1 LADDEP
7 DAEGPGPDPPPSPS
21 EAELLAELEREL
33 ATLKV
38 SDVIVQTVL
47 TLSSLGY
54 RRLEAEHRDLAQAR
68 LAIDALRA
76 LLPVLAPAVPEQTS
90 RDFGQMVSN
99 MQLAYA
105 SAAAESPRGASEGQG
120 WG

>member
-7 DAEGPGPDPPPSPS
+7 DPEPEASEPEASPSQS

-38 SDVIVQTVL
+38 SDVLVQTVL

-54 RRLEAEHRDLAQAR
+54 RRLDAEHRDLAQAR

-76 LLPVLAPAVPEQTS
+76 LLPVLAPAVPEETS
-90 RDFGQMVSN
+90 RDFGQMVAN

-105 SAAAESPRGASEGQG
+105 SAAAEGA
-120 WG
+120 